1 MNAISVEA
9 VEAIKEAEHK
19 AQQFRDE
26 IKKKQLRRLNT
37 KRKPIK
43 EVWITK
49 DYTVMP

>member
-9 VEAIKEAEHK
+9 IEEADHK
-19 AQQFRDE
+19 DQQFCDE
-26 IKKKQLRRLNT
+26 IKKNT

-49 DYTVMP
+49 VYTVMP